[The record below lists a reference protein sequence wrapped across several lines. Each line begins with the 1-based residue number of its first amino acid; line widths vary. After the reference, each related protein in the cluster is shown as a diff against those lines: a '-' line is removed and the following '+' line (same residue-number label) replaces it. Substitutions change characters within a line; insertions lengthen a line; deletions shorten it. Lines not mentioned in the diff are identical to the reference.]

1 MNKKIL
7 ITVVLLAT
15 MTVAKAQWQVG
26 LTAGYSLNAMSTD
39 TRYAYDLND
48 GSRGGVAIGIPG
60 A

>member
-1 MNKKIL
+1 ML

-39 TRYAYDLND
+39 TRYAYDLNYED
-48 GSRGGVAIGIPG
+48 RKSVV
-60 A
+60 

>member
-1 MNKKIL
+1 MNKKML

-39 TRYAYDLND
+39 TRYAYDLNY
-48 GSRGGVAIGIPG
+48 GS
-60 A
+60 